1 MRQKYAMTLWAEWPI
16 DEALKQILFSPP
28 AQDNRCNIPAHLWP
42 GGVAVLDEG
51 LDADLDFCLDGG
63 LGVLDEAVLLVVL
76 VALLLLL
83 RGVGRR
89 VRGVA
94 STVVGMVAQH
104 LRNTAGLFLK
114 RGRKSIHL
122 FVILGLLHLL
132 HLVYATLA
140 GGGNAGKVDGNIVA
154 TLPVGSRRQRCVC

>member
-1 MRQKYAMTLWAEWPI
+1 MTLWAEWPI
-16 DEALKQILFSPP
+16 DEALKQICSPIFSPP
-28 AQDNRCNIPAHLWP
+28 AQDNRRNIPARLRP

-104 LRNTAGLFLK
+104 LRN
-114 RGRKSIHL
+114 I
-122 FVILGLLHLL
+122 
-132 HLVYATLA
+132 
-140 GGGNAGKVDGNIVA
+140 GG
-154 TLPVGSRRQRCVC
+154 CF

>member
-1 MRQKYAMTLWAEWPI
+1 MTLWAEWPI
-16 DEALKQILFSPP
+16 DEALKQICSPVFSPP

-104 LRNTAGLFLK
+104 LKDKGVVFEEREEKYLPLRHTRSPPPPPPCLC
-114 RGRKSIHL
+114 
-122 FVILGLLHLL
+122 
-132 HLVYATLA
+132 
-140 GGGNAGKVDGNIVA
+140 NACRRRQRWQ
-154 TLPVGSRRQRCVC
+154 SRRQHRCHLAGWLSTATLCLLS